1 MSGEGESGLD
11 RLLPEWHFREIH
23 RVPVPGAAADVMTAA
38 HATTWSEAPIAR
50 ALVAITGAD
59 VPGRGLIVSEFLSGM
74 GEVLPAG
81 DEEFL
86 LAAVQGMG
94 DTPRPDGS
102 VVEIVTGCDQPGILK
117 VGMNVRHTAGVL
129 TTETRIFATDER
141 TRRRFLPYWL
151 FIRFGS
157 GLTRTSM
164 LRAIR
169 ARVLREADAA

>member
-1 MSGEGESGLD
+1 MK
-11 RLLPEWHFREIH
+11 
-23 RVPVPGAAADVMTAA
+23 AA

-59 VPGRGLIVSEFLSGM
+59 VSPGGSIVDDFLSGM
-74 GEVLPAG
+74 GEVLPTG

-102 VVEIVTGCDQPGILK
+102 IVDIVTGCHQPGILK
-117 VGMNVRHTAGVL
+117 VGMNVRHAAGVL
-129 TTETRIFATDER
+129 ATETRIFATDER

-151 FIRFGS
+151 LIRLGS
-157 GLTRTSM
+157 GMTRTSM

-169 ARVLREADAA
+169 ARVLRDAASA